1 MEGKTIEIVILL
13 DLLVSYFQLIQLLER
28 VNWDYI
34 KFYTYSQIDS
44 IMQGATSEDIEQDN
58 LIQSIKWKLY
68 RMGIIN

>member
-1 MEGKTIEIVILL
+1 MEGKTLDIIILL

-44 IMQGATSEDIEQDN
+44 IMQGGTSEDIDQQN